1 MTDEKKQETPQE
13 EKKKLYRSKTNRMV
27 AGVCGG
33 LSVYF
38 GVDAVLLR
46 IIWVLSILFGGV
58 GFILYLAAI
67 IIIPENQDEEYPEGK
82 SSGKNDRTIFWGS
95 TLIIIGVIILLKQF
109 GLFYYIR
116 YWDIP
121 WQMIWSVF
129 LIILGVFLLVN
140 KGSSINNITG
150 DSGDDADNNEEGSK
164 QLFRS
169 RKVKM
174 ISGVCGGLAEYFN
187 IDVSLV
193 RIGWVLLTMASF
205 GVGIIGYV
213 IMIIVFPE
221 EPDEIISSVPDKKGE

>member
-1 MTDEKKQETPQE
+1 MTDEKKQE
-13 EKKKLYRSKTNRMV
+13 EKKKLYRSKANRMI

-33 LSVYF
+33 VSAYF
-38 GVDAVLLR
+38 GIDAVLLR
-46 IIWVLSILFGGV
+46 IVWVLSILFGGV
-58 GFILYLAAI
+58 GFVLYLAAI
-67 IIIPENQDEEYPEGK
+67 IIIPENPDEEYAEGG
-82 SSGKNDRTIFWGS
+82 SSRKKDSTLFWGS
-95 TLIIIGVIILLKQF
+95 ALIIIGVIILLKQF

-121 WQMIWSVF
+121 WQIIWSVF

-140 KGSSINNITG
+140 KSPFQNEPSVGKG
-150 DSGDDADNNEEGSK
+150 GVKVEDNKPETKE
-164 QLFRS
+164 LYRS

-193 RIGWVLLTMASF
+193 RIGWVLLTLASF
-205 GVGIIGYV
+205 GVGIIGYI

-221 EPDEIISSVPDKKGE
+221 EPEEIISTAPDKKGE

>member
-13 EKKKLYRSKTNRMV
+13 EKKKLFRSKANRMV

-38 GVDAVLLR
+38 GIDAVLLR

-67 IIIPENQDEEYPEGK
+67 IIIPENPDEEYSEK
-82 SSGKNDRTIFWGS
+82 SSSGKNDRTIFWGS

-109 GLFYYIR
+109 GLFYYIK

-121 WQMIWSVF
+121 WQTIWSIF
-129 LIILGVFLLVN
+129 LIILGVFLLIN
-140 KGSSINNITG
+140 KGSSVNSITG
-150 DSGDDADNNEEGSK
+150 DGGENGDKSDQDSK

-174 ISGVCGGLAEYFN
+174 ISGVCGGLADYFN

-205 GVGIIGYV
+205 GVGIIGYI
-213 IMIIVFPE
+213 IMIIIFPE
-221 EPDEIISSVPDKKGE
+221 EPDELTSFVPDKKGE